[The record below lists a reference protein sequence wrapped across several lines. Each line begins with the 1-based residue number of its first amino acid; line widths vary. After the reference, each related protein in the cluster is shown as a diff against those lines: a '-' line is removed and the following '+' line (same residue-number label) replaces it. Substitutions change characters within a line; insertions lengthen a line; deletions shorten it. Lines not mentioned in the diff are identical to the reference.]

1 MKTIAMKLVSG
12 EEVIGRYIEQ
22 RTTDHMLT
30 ITHART
36 MGLQQDHQGRYGVGM
51 MDYILANKDC
61 DISISKD
68 KIITMYEPAAE
79 VEKAYLSQTS
89 GLQLA

>member
-12 EEVIGRYIEQ
+12 EELIGRSVSETATL
-22 RTTDHMLT
+22 TT
-30 ITHART
+30 ISHART
-36 MGLQQDHQGRYGVGM
+36 MGLQQDQQGRYGVGM

-61 DISISKD
+61 EISISKD
-68 KIITMYEPAAE
+68 KIITMYEPAVE

-89 GLQLA
+89 GIQLS